1 MQAIA
6 MKFTVSGVLLLAERA
21 RALETGVNDH
31 DRSPAEKARA
41 ILRAIRFYEVRVR
54 RVSLRAKVS
63 FDDGLHLL
71 HLQR

>member
-1 MQAIA
+1 ME
-6 MKFTVSGVLLLAERA
+6 MDLKFKPGDVVELNSGGPRMTV
-21 RALETGVNDH
+21 
-31 DRSPAEKARA
+31 
-41 ILRAIRFYEVRVR
+41 VR

>member
-21 RALETGVNDH
+21 RALEAGA
-31 DRSPAEKARA
+31 AEKARA
-41 ILRAIRFYEVRVR
+41 ILRAIYEVRVR